1 MTEEVETEES
11 GLKALVQYKYVNLS
25 PRIATLSAILAQ
37 PNNPGLTRVNLQ
49 VHSKLVELMMSAY
62 PNPEFRRMTA
72 KVYQKYMRGQQ
83 VTGKPVSQY
92 YAAFHEPNE
101 KEIALKGAKD
111 TLYVWNVVTR
121 ALIRAKLL
129 VLKD

>member
-25 PRIATLSAILAQ
+25 PRISRLSAALAQ
-37 PNNPGLTRVNLQ
+37 PGSPGLTRANMQ
-49 VHSKLVELMMSAY
+49 VHEKLVELMGAAY
-62 PNPEFRRMTA
+62 PNPEFRQLTA
-72 KVYQKYMRGQQ
+72 KVYHKYATGEQ
-83 VTGKPVSQY
+83 VTGKKFRGMFDHTS
-92 YAAFHEPNE
+92 ATE
-101 KEIALKGAKD
+101 KARRAAKD
-111 TLYVWNVVTR
+111 TLYVWNVVTS